1 MDLMNIYISR
11 LIILGRLNM
20 LSRDPVTYKVSF
32 KYSLLSEIIG
42 LAVLAELEA
51 MILAEYLGINVSR

>member
-1 MDLMNIYISR
+1 
-11 LIILGRLNM
+11 M
-20 LSRDPVTYKVSF
+20 LSRDPVTYKVSL

-42 LAVLAELEA
+42 LAVLAELKA

>member
-20 LSRDPVTYKVSF
+20 LSRDPVTYKVSL

-42 LAVLAELEA
+42 LAVLAELKA